1 MTIMEED
8 QKKEATKLFIEAL
21 HSAPNSFLTA
31 LSGADY
37 ARHVV
42 DGAKVIK
49 DYIFGEKQSK

>member
-1 MTIMEED
+1 MEED
-8 QKKEATKLFIEAL
+8 QKKEATELFIKAL

-31 LSGADY
+31 LSGSDY

>member
-1 MTIMEED
+1 MFDMEDD
-8 QKKEATKLFIEAL
+8 QKKEAVELFIKAL

-49 DYIFGEKQSK
+49 DYIFGETKTK